1 MINSIIQPPE
11 ILKNYVRNFWV
22 LEFNI
27 GDCKKKLKLQADYY
41 PMLTVQCNS
50 HSHTQAENGPYLPKI
65 FLGGITTKPANFFI
79 EGAYAHVAVSF
90 YPQALRQIFR
100 VKGSELVNKYYDL
113 SCFCPAELIV
123 RLQEAENYDQRIDL
137 LSEFII
143 SRTRENLSEDA
154 VIRECIFA
162 RDHYDTWRLI
172 DIIKKHKLSARQL
185 ERKFLESLGISP
197 KTFLR
202 INRFEKSMRLIKNE
216 ISNKLSDVAYDLGY
230 SDHSHFT
237 RDFKASAGF
246 SPNKYMTTKKIIEY
260 SGSFLE
266 E

>member
-1 MINSIIQPPE
+1 MINKIIPPPE

-41 PMLTVQCNS
+41 PMLTVQCDS
-50 HSHTQAENGPYLPKI
+50 HSHTQTENGSYLPNI
-65 FLGGITTKPANFFI
+65 FLGGITTKPADFFV

-100 VKGSELVNKYYDL
+100 VKGVELVNRYYDL
-113 SCFCPAELIV
+113 SCFCPVELIA
-123 RLQEAENYDQRIDL
+123 RLQESENYDERIDL

-143 SRTRENLSEDA
+143 SRTRENLIEDA

-172 DIIKKHKLSARQL
+172 DIIKKHRISARQL
-185 ERKFLESLGISP
+185 ERKFRESLGISP

-202 INRFEKSMRLIKNE
+202 INRFEKSMRLMKNE
-216 ISNKLSDVAYDLGY
+216 MSKKLSDVAYDLEY

-246 SPNKYMTTKKIIEY
+246 SPTEYMTTKKIVEY